1 MIINVSMLIIDSM
14 YTTSEIDLPDDA
26 RAMLATYEAA
36 ARTSQS
42 LFGRIIGLLPRPGRA
57 FIAARAHAARAV
69 IDRGRCIEV
78 RVRHDQPPLCMS
90 HEHGIILLIA
100 IDDSRS
106 LLLDVSSVSDDPRW
120 DLRQAGKLMCSDWR
134 WLRFGDNLGS
144 SCFVADGP
152 AVEALDLGELH
163 DTKLEERLLADD
175 GWPGDDAV
183 VDLSRQVAI
192 ELAKQAA

>member
-1 MIINVSMLIIDSM
+1 MLTIDSM

-36 ARTSQS
+36 ARSNPS
-42 LFGRIIGLLPRPGRA
+42 VLGRMIGLLPRPGRA
-57 FIAARAHAARAV
+57 FIAARASAARAV

-90 HEHGIILLIA
+90 HEHGVILLIA
-100 IDDSRS
+100 IDDNRS
-106 LLLDVSSVSDDPRW
+106 LLLDVSSVGDDPRW
-120 DLRQAGKLMCSDWR
+120 NLQQAGKLMCRDWR
-134 WLRFGDNLGS
+134 WLRLGDNLGS

-163 DTKLEERLLADD
+163 GTKLEEHLLADD
-175 GWPGDDAV
+175 DWPGDDAV
-183 VDLSRQVAI
+183 VSLSRQVAI
-192 ELAKQAA
+192 ELAKQTV